1 MDTKK
6 TVIFIDTNVFVID
19 LRYKNDINYKTN
31 LRFLDFISKHKKGMT
46 SIINLLEVCGI
57 LSFNLNRQQVLEL
70 FYYLPKKYGIDIIP
84 SNDIDSFLPEASVKN
99 TMDIICKK
107 ASLGDALVA
116 NLINHSLDEKGLFVS
131 WDAEHFKGL
140 LSMKALTPK
149 EYMEE
154 RGKKDEG

>member
-1 MDTKK
+1 
-6 TVIFIDTNVFVID
+6 
-19 LRYKNDINYKTN
+19 
-31 LRFLDFISKHKKGMT
+31 MT

-131 WDAEHFKGL
+131 WDAEHFKRL
-140 LSMKALTPK
+140 LSMKVLTPK
-149 EYMEE
+149 EFMEE
-154 RGKKDEG
+154 RGTKEEG